1 MKQKAK
7 KILNETM
14 VCSKRRQMVTDIID
28 VKDKTKD
35 TALEAPSNVCVENVN
50 LNRISNEESSLA
62 NCGEITTLE
71 HQSSEKEEKKPN
83 KDLIISNSFELDD
96 FTKEPPKE
104 IADDSKEI
112 VTVETDTENEM
123 TSLEEKENRK
133 KMSSPTS
140 ANGINSRTNQLSTI
154 PENVK
159 GEEKEIKN
167 SSPNQT
173 KVLKD
178 KQSNPEVSGDKS
190 KRLEDNLHNESKMT
204 KEGSNVF
211 PIIMPDTD
219 SVVIKRIKDTN
230 EPNKPGKSDCS
241 GKVSSELNQRPL
253 SSVSDPGYRSNSV
266 SSQNSCQSS
275 KKTKKVY
282 SGIRFT
288 KKELEYYL
296 PKRSNFSCHEKALKD
311 AGYDLEAMESK
322 RRRRFTRKQNIKDKE
337 IEEKLKEIEDVNTS
351 PIVDVA
357 SHENEIKEP
366 DDEQTEME
374 RSNKPK
380 RKGKRKDEQEVKVD
394 HTVLLQYLKYVLDN
408 REEYFLHKRQ
418 YIQQNTT
425 LLNVDPACTIA
436 RFGRAFQRG
445 QHGIITEP
453 FLLEVTRGI
462 KSNYGDTQQWV
473 SSNKEKQTQGVPN
486 LKPEIQETTIDEK
499 DKTEYEKVKLKLDKW
514 LKTITTAQLLKAKEL
529 SLKELGEEDK
539 LQSQW
544 WSTLQPCR
552 YLRQRSDLE

>member
-7 KILNETM
+7 KTLNETM
-14 VCSKRRQMVTDIID
+14 VCSKRRQIVTDKIE
-28 VKDKTKD
+28 DKKKD
-35 TALEAPSNVCVENVN
+35 TVLEAPSNKCVENVI
-50 LNRISNEESSLA
+50 LNTNSNKKSSLE

-71 HQSSEKEEKKPN
+71 HQSSEKVKKNPN
-83 KDLIISNSFELDD
+83 KDIIISNSNELDD

-112 VTVETDTENEM
+112 VTVETVTENEE

-140 ANGINSRTNQLSTI
+140 ANDNNNRTNQLSTI
-154 PENVK
+154 LENVK

-167 SSPNQT
+167 SSPNQA

-178 KQSNPEVSGDKS
+178 KQIKPEVSGDKG
-190 KRLEDNLHNESKMT
+190 KRLEDNLHNESTMS
-204 KEGSNVF
+204 KEGTNTL

-230 EPNKPGKSDCS
+230 EPKKPDKSDCS
-241 GKVSSELNQRPL
+241 LQKERNGKVSSEVNQRPL

-266 SSQNSCQSS
+266 SSQNSS
-275 KKTKKVY
+275 KKPKKIY

-311 AGYDLEAMESK
+311 GGYDLEAIETK
-322 RRRRFTRKQNIKDKE
+322 RRRRLTRKQNIKDKE
-337 IEEKLKEIEDVNTS
+337 IEEKLKEIEDVNAA
-351 PIVDVA
+351 PVVDVD
-357 SHENEIKEP
+357 SSEKEIKDP
-366 DDEQTEME
+366 DEEQTEME
-374 RSNKPK
+374 RTNKPK
-380 RKGKRKDEQEVKVD
+380 RKGKKKDEQEVKVD

-425 LLNVDPACTIA
+425 RLNVDPGSTIA

-462 KSNYGDTQQWV
+462 KSNYGDIQQWLP
-473 SSNKEKQTQGVPN
+473 SNKEKQTQGVPTI
-486 LKPEIQETTIDEK
+486 EETTIDEK

-514 LKTITTAQLLKAKEL
+514 LKTITSAQLLKAKEL